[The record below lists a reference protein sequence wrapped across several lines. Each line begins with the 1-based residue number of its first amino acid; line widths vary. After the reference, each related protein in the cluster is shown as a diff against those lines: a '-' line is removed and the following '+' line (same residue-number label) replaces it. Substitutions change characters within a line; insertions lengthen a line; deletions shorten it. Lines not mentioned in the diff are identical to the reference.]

1 MLKGAGFTGCGK
13 IQIAPRLI
21 PHFHRQLCYASCMRG
36 EDKQQGVMYSY
47 INLEDRVPYDHPLR
61 RIRAMVD
68 NSLKELSL
76 HFEALYSRR
85 GRPSIPPERL
95 LRALLLQVLYSIRS
109 ERQLMEQV
117 DYNLLFRWFVGLNPD
132 DAVWDVTVY
141 TKNRDRM
148 MAGEV
153 SQRLL
158 TAVLKQAEAHQ
169 LLSEDHFT
177 VDGTLIQAWASRKSF
192 VPKDKPP
199 KKGSGWGGKKLL
211 RDTHESK
218 TDPEARLYKKS
229 TASESRPSYLGHI
242 MIENRQG
249 LVVAACATQSSTT
262 AEREAALA
270 LLDQWGRT
278 GEKREQQT
286 RPITLGADKLYQE
299 EKFIAELRRR
309 GVIPHVA
316 EYESNDRWPNWLT
329 EAERQHPGFRIS
341 QKKRKLIEKV
351 FGWGKLDSILRQ
363 VKVRGVSKVDWFFR
377 LLATAAN
384 LIRMAKLIPAL

>member
-1 MLKGAGFTGCGK
+1 
-13 IQIAPRLI
+13 
-21 PHFHRQLCYASCMRG
+21 MRG
-36 EDKQQGVMYSY
+36 EDKQQSVMYSY
-47 INLEDRVPYDHPLR
+47 INLENRVPQDHPLR

-68 NSLKELSL
+68 CSLKELSL

-95 LRALLLQVLYSIRS
+95 LRALLLQALYSIRS
-109 ERQLMEQV
+109 ERQLVEQV

-132 DAVWDVTVY
+132 DEVWNVTVF

-169 LLSEDHFT
+169 LLSEEHFT

-199 KKGSGWGGKKLL
+199 KKGSGWGGQKLL

-229 TASESRPSYLGHI
+229 TASESRPSYLGHV
-242 MIENRQG
+242 MMENRKG

-270 LLDQWGRT
+270 MLDERGRT
-278 GEKREQQT
+278 PDKVDEPT
-286 RPITLGADKLYQE
+286 VPITLGADKLYQE

-309 GVIPHVA
+309 GVIAHVA

-329 EAERQHPGFRIS
+329 KEERQHPGFAIS

-363 VKVRGVSKVDWFFR
+363 VKVRGVRKVDWFFR

-384 LIRMAKLIPAL
+384 LVRMAKLIPAR